1 MNAETIAAGR
11 YRVERKLGDGAMAK
25 VFLARDGEL
34 NRLVAVKVLDEQLA
48 ADESFR
54 ARFSRE
60 ARVAAGLSHPN
71 VVTVF
76 DVGEAD
82 GQPYIVMEY
91 VEGRTLDDRL
101 REEGA
106 LRPDEV
112 ERLGRQVCAG
122 LEHAHEHGLV
132 HRDLKPGNLIER
144 VDGTV
149 KIADFGIARAAEE
162 TELTEVGTIIG
173 TAAYLAPEQAE
184 GGVVTPQTDLFA
196 LGLVLYELLA
206 ARRPWEVEKLPD
218 LARRRKTPPAAL
230 PRGTPP
236 ALAEAIARCLAAEPE
251 DRPASAAEVATLLD
265 RPPTDT
271 GTDTDATMVLPRT
284 ERAREQR
291 EPRRRT
297 TRSRGLWPV
306 ALVAGLVFL
315 LAALAAAIV
324 TNRDGGGPTGTPTTP
339 AGIAPPA
346 DGATPAEDARNLSKW
361 LRENAR

>member
-91 VEGRTLDDRL
+91 VEGRTLDERL

-196 LGLVLYELLA
+196 LGLVLYELLT

-218 LARRRKTPPAAL
+218 LARRRRTEPAPL
-230 PRGTPP
+230 PEETPP
-236 ALAEAIARCLAAEPE
+236 ALADAIARCLETEAE

-265 RPPTDT
+265 RPEA
-271 GTDTDATMVLPRT
+271 DTDATMVLPRT
-284 ERAREQR
+284 ERARERR
-291 EPRRRT
+291 EPRRRAAPT
-297 TRSRGLWPV
+297 RGLRPV
-306 ALVAGLVFL
+306 ALVAGLVFVV
-315 LAALAAAIV
+315 AALAAFIA
-324 TNRDGGGPTGTPTTP
+324 TNRDNGGSTGTQTTP
-339 AGIAPPA
+339 VGIAPPA